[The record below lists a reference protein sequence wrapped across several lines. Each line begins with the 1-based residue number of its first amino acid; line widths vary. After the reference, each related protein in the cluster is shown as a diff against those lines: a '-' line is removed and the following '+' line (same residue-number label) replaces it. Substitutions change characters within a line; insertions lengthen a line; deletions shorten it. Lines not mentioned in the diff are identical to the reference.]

1 MKTSTR
7 LTLPALVLTVAC
19 GGGQAANPVE
29 PDPALPDDLP
39 EPMLPDDP
47 PVDPDRAEI
56 IGPTHGLDAS
66 CETHDDCIAT
76 TDAGGCGCCNC
87 DDLFI
92 SSKRSYGWLM
102 DEYAKEQC
110 DDSWCDT
117 VDCEACP
124 PPPELGPAV
133 CHEGTCGMIAP

>member
-1 MKTSTR
+1 MKRS
-7 LTLPALVLTVAC
+7 LGIVLLLAAC
-19 GGGQAANPVE
+19 GGRAADPVE
-29 PDPALPDDLP
+29 PAPAPP
-39 EPMLPDDP
+39 EPLLLDDP
-47 PVDPDRAEI
+47 PVDPEGAEI

-76 TDAGGCGCCNC
+76 HDSGNCGCCSC
-87 DDLFI
+87 DVLFI
-92 SSKRSYGWLM
+92 SSKKSYGWLM
-102 DEYAKEQC
+102 DEYAREQC